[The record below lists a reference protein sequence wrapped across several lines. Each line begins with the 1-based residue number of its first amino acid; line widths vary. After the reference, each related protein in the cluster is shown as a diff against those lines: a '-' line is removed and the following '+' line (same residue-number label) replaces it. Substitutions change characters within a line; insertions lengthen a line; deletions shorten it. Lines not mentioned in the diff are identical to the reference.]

1 MNNHNKKIIAPAV
14 IVTLIVLYNLIG
26 AVVLTILDVPVII
39 KVAALIV
46 SVVITIVL
54 IAVLLERIKEIKKG
68 EEDDL
73 SEY

>member
-1 MNNHNKKIIAPAV
+1 MANNKKIIAPV
-14 IVTLIVLYNLIG
+14 IIITLIALYYLIG
-26 AVVLTILDVPVII
+26 AVVLTILDIPVII
-39 KVAALIV
+39 KIAALIV

-68 EEDDL
+68 MEDDL